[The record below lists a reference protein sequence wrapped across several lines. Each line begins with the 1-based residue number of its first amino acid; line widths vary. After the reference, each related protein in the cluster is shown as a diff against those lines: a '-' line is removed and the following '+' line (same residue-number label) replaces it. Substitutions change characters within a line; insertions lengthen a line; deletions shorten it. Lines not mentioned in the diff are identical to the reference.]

1 MMIREHG
8 RRALK
13 PCDMCSRT
21 KTECMVANDR
31 SEKCSKCIERAAP
44 GCNAIPC
51 MFLSNWGF
59 LSFDADSFVVER
71 MTSELR
77 RLQQELQE
85 AVRTSGSTQQVADEA
100 RMIANDKQVEA
111 SASWAATLL
120 LQEQYSLLESTFNM
134 RLDEEVASLEMSV
147 GMNELDPVAL
157 GSDAVFQIDWL
168 LE

>member
-1 MMIREHG
+1 
-8 RRALK
+8 
-13 PCDMCSRT
+13 
-21 KTECMVANDR
+21 
-31 SEKCSKCIERAAP
+31 
-44 GCNAIPC
+44 
-51 MFLSNWGF
+51 
-59 LSFDADSFVVER
+59 

-157 GSDAVFQIDWL
+157 GSDAAFQMDWL

>member
-1 MMIREHG
+1 
-8 RRALK
+8 
-13 PCDMCSRT
+13 
-21 KTECMVANDR
+21 
-31 SEKCSKCIERAAP
+31 
-44 GCNAIPC
+44 
-51 MFLSNWGF
+51 
-59 LSFDADSFVVER
+59 

-157 GSDAVFQIDWL
+157 DSDAVFQIDWL